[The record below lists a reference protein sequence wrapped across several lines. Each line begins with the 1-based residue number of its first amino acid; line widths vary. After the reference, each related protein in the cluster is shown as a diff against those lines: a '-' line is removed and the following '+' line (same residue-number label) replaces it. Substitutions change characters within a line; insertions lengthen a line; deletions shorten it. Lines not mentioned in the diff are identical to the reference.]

1 MFHNKMELVLEPDIY
16 TPSIDENGNYIDK
29 VPSFSNVTNGIMCPC
44 GSRKGKKYTTHSMFS
59 AHVKTKCH
67 QQWIAELNAN
77 RTNYYVE
84 NETLKT
90 TIQNQRLIIAK
101 LERDLQN
108 KSMTIDYLTSQIL
121 LNKNPKLA
129 NEMLKFD

>member
-1 MFHNKMELVLEPDIY
+1 MELVTESDIY
-16 TPSIDENGNYIDK
+16 TPSIDEFGNYVDK
-29 VPSFSNVTNGIMCPC
+29 IPSFVNIKNGIHCPC
-44 GSRKGKKYTTHSMFS
+44 GSRKGKKYITHSMFS
-59 AHVKTKCH
+59 SHLKTKCH
-67 QQWIAELNAN
+67 QKWIADLNAN

-84 NETLKT
+84 NESLKT

-101 LERDLQN
+101 MEREIQN

-121 LNKNPKLA
+121 LNKNTKLA